1 MTIKENELLKEDKQ
15 LKVEMN
21 RLRNLLKSLPKKY
34 RTKKKR
40 QIGHTKTK
48 KQTTPNKNIE
58 EKIDMIDNKVNVLN
72 RQLALILRILIPI
85 ESKDALID
93 DSTSI
98 DSRATDDLIG

>member
-1 MTIKENELLKEDKQ
+1 MKENKLLKEDKL

-21 RLRNLLKSLPKKY
+21 RLRSLLKGLPKKHT
-34 RTKKKR
+34 RKKKH
-40 QIGHTKTK
+40 IGHNKTK

>member
-1 MTIKENELLKEDKQ
+1 MAFKIL
-15 LKVEMN
+15 
-21 RLRNLLKSLPKKY
+21 LPKQIHFRKKY
-34 RTKKKR
+34 WA
-40 QIGHTKTK
+40 K
-48 KQTTPNKNIE
+48 KQTTPNKIKHIE
-58 EKIDMIDNKVNVLN
+58 EKIDMIDNKVDVLN

>member
-1 MTIKENELLKEDKQ
+1 MKENKLLKEDKQ

-21 RLRNLLKSLPKKY
+21 RLRSLLKGLPKKHT
-34 RTKKKR
+34 TKKR
-40 QIGHTKTK
+40 HIGHNKTK

-58 EKIDMIDNKVNVLN
+58 EKIDTIDNKVNILN

-85 ESKDALID
+85 ESEDALID
-93 DSTSI
+93 ESTSI

>member
-1 MTIKENELLKEDKQ
+1 MTIKENKLLKEDKQ

-21 RLRNLLKSLPKKY
+21 RLRSLLKSLPKKHT
-34 RTKKKR
+34 RKKR
-40 QIGHTKTK
+40 QLGYNKTK

-72 RQLALILRILIPI
+72 RQLALVLRLLIPV
-85 ESKDALID
+85 EPEDALID

>member
-1 MTIKENELLKEDKQ
+1 MTTKENKL
-15 LKVEMN
+15 LKVEIN
-21 RLRNLLKSLPKKY
+21 RLKGLLKSLPKKY
-34 RTKKKR
+34 SIKKR
-40 QIGHTKTK
+40 QIGHNKTK
-48 KQTTPNKNIE
+48 KQTTPNKIENIE
-58 EKIDMIDNKVNVLN
+58 EKIDMIDNKVDVLN